1 MEIFDNNPLDTFPS
15 TESKHPVLTAMN
27 EKFASLQNDY
37 RLLQTRF
44 TEYGNKLES
53 ILVEGI
59 DAYDEDT
66 IRYVAD
72 AMGLSLSTTKEIE
85 VNVTFTLTLEVP
97 LGEEIDPEWDIEFEP
112 KHEYIIDYNSDVIY
126 SKEA

>member
-1 MEIFDNNPLDTFPS
+1 MNIFDNIPDTFPS
-15 TESKHPVLTAMN
+15 TESKHPVLIAMN

-53 ILVEGI
+53 VLTEGI

-85 VNVTFTLTLEVP
+85 VNVTFTLTVEVP
-97 LGEEIDPEWDIEFEP
+97 LGEEIDPDWDIEFEAH
-112 KHEYIIDYNSDVIY
+112 HEYITDYNSDVVY